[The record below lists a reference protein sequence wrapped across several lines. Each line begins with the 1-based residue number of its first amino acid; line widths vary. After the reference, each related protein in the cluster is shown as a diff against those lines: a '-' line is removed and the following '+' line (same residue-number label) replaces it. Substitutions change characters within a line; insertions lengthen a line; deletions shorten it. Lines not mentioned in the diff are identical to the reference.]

1 MGDIEPMLSEL
12 PFQVAVALLSC
23 CLPLCPMAL
32 SLAFAAVLGHK
43 VCRSIVPNVQDD
55 WCDTSCNG
63 KTQNCVA
70 EFCECDPSPN
80 CKSHSKSVK
89 NSWCNDNCPVGN
101 CPPTICSCPGDPT
114 AAAAPAATAPTPVPV
129 DDSAAPLEQAPAPTA
144 VPVADAPPV
153 VAAPLNTTVPVTKG
167 CGAMTSITAAQM
179 QCVFPILDA
188 GNAATYAASATL
200 KVGPLLGT
208 TCAWAAFF
216 GNVGVESFQLTLWK
230 EIGCKTQPPYCG
242 RGPLQLT
249 GTTNYNFCASQ
260 PSCGCPTVSSQ
271 IESAAKNADVG
282 FGTAACI
289 WGALFGSSLSPLA
302 DGTHAG
308 FLKTCCK
315 IHQGH
320 YPCQH
325 TEQYANREEY
335 WRTASTCFGVAA
347 SADNQYLR
355 TSRPSVLHVSAA
367 DDARQEGANRWFA
380 EQQTLQARNYA
391 L

>member
-1 MGDIEPMLSEL
+1 M
-12 PFQVAVALLSC
+12 V
-23 CLPLCPMAL
+23 L
-32 SLAFAAVLGHK
+32 SLAFAAVLGHRI
-43 VCRSIVPNVQDD
+43 CHSIVPNVEDA

-70 EFCECDPSPN
+70 EFCECEPSLH
-80 CKSHSKSVK
+80 CKSLSKAVK
-89 NSWCNDNCPVGN
+89 RSWCNDNCAVGN
-101 CPPTICSCPGDPT
+101 CPATLCSCPDG
-114 AAAAPAATAPTPVPV
+114 AATAPAAESAPAAETAPGVATAPTPVPAE
-129 DDSAAPLEQAPAPTA
+129 DSPPLVQAPAPTA
-144 VPVADAPPV
+144 VPVADAPDAPAPV
-153 VAAPLNTTVPVTKG
+153 VASPLNTTAPVTKG
-167 CGAMTSITAAQM
+167 CAAMTSVTAEQL
-179 QCVFPILDA
+179 QCVFPMLD
-188 GNAATYAASATL
+188 AASASTYA
-200 KVGPLLGT
+200 KSATSKMGPLLGT

-230 EIGCKTQPPYCG
+230 EIGCKTQPPFCG

-260 PSCGCPTVSSQ
+260 PSCGCPNIATQ

-302 DGTHAG
+302 DGTRTG
-308 FLKTCCK
+308 FIKTCCK

-320 YPCQH
+320 YPCKH
-325 TEQYANREEY
+325 TDQYANREEY
-335 WRTASTCFGVAA
+335 WRTASTCFGVPA

-355 TSRPSVLHVSAA
+355 TSRPSVLHISKE
-367 DDARQEGANRWFA
+367 DDARQDGANRWFA
-380 EQQTLQARNYA
+380 EQQALQARRFD

>member
-1 MGDIEPMLSEL
+1 
-12 PFQVAVALLSC
+12 
-23 CLPLCPMAL
+23 MAL

-80 CKSHSKSVK
+80 CKSLSNSVK
-89 NSWCNDNCPVGN
+89 NSWCNDNCPAGN

-114 AAAAPAATAPTPVPV
+114 AAAAKTAPAATAPTPVPV
-129 DDSAAPLEQAPAPTA
+129 DDSAPLEQAPAPVDDSAPLVQAPAPTA
-144 VPVADAPPV
+144 VPVADAPPPV
-153 VAAPLNTTVPVTKG
+153 VVTPLNTTAPVTKK

-179 QCVFPILDA
+179 QCVFPLLDA
-188 GNAATYAASATL
+188 ASASSYAASATL
-200 KVGPLLGT
+200 KMGPLLGT

-282 FGTAACI
+282 FGTAACV

-320 YPCQH
+320 YPCKH
-325 TEQYANREEY
+325 TSQYANREEY
-335 WRTASTCFGVAA
+335 WRTASTCLGVKA
-347 SADNQYLR
+347 SADNLYLR
-355 TSRPSVLHVSAA
+355 TSRPSVLHVSKE

-380 EQQTLQARNYA
+380 EQQTLQARRYD